1 MNSYAPSIH
10 ASTRQRR
17 GRPVHTSSRRTL
29 TAVVWLWVALPFA
42 YGLYELIRKA
52 TQLFT
57 G

>member
-1 MNSYAPSIH
+1 M
-10 ASTRQRR
+10 STNIRSHKAL
-17 GRPVHTSSRRTL
+17 GV
-29 TAVVWLWVALPFA
+29 AVWLWVAVPFA